1 MNISYHRGIALMEN
15 VEHTLNSAIV
25 CGMAVRTRT
34 CILHVSI
41 FMLWKELVSLD
52 SYSSRIFQVL
62 SKLTTH
68 VIFIICVVTNMVT
81 AKNFQTVHFQ
91 LVHQSK

>member
-25 CGMAVRTRT
+25 CGMEVRT
-34 CILHVSI
+34 CIVHVSI

-52 SYSSRIFQVL
+52 SYSSRIFQAL

>member
-52 SYSSRIFQVL
+52 SYSSRIFQAL